1 MLNEAIRSQ
10 LIYQMRMTE
19 VYIAASLIED
29 DPRFTGDSNR
39 SSVDSDQ
46 GMM

>member
-1 MLNEAIRSQ
+1 MLSKVNRSQ
-10 LIYQMRMTE
+10 LIYQMRMTK
-19 VYIAASLIED
+19 VCIAASLVED
-29 DPRFTGDSNR
+29 DPRFTGDSNK